1 MSVGDFRESLL
12 YFEKVEIDDFF
23 KKYQV
28 NTLQNDLGCV
38 SVELF

>member
-1 MSVGDFRESLL
+1 MSIVDFRESLWK
-12 YFEKVEIDDFF
+12 FEKVKIDDFL